1 LRFSTSFTYKPS
13 GKKERKEG
21 TYRHTPC
28 AQSAA
33 VATAERITTVGDEV
47 IQRKAA
53 EAAADGWA

>member
-1 LRFSTSFTYKPS
+1 MSFTYKPS

-47 IQRKAA
+47 IRRKAA